1 MGMAFPEAES
11 YEKLLMLMSW
21 AIHLPTYTVKN
32 SLRQASLIHFTDD
45 RLRHTVVEQ
54 KPRFLQVVNCTE
66 EVSR

>member
-1 MGMAFPEAES
+1 
-11 YEKLLMLMSW
+11 MSW
-21 AIHLPTYTVKN
+21 DIHLPTYTFNN
-32 SLRQASLIHFTDD
+32 SEAGLSAIHFTDD